1 MSFAPRPLVT
11 VPGARRFQ
19 ERGGRRLLWVCA
31 VGVLVFGVAELPAL
45 ARMSSHGT
53 SVLGFELAGSTQRLR
68 EILGRWGATGHG
80 AAGEHVLIDLGF
92 IVCYGALLFGA
103 CSRLASGFGESTQ
116 PKAAAM
122 AVVMAWA
129 GLTAAVINLAQK
141 ILLWLELHGHIA
153 QPLPGLAAV
162 CGVLTIAL
170 GLSAAL
176 FALGG
181 ALALRRSPT
190 AIADGGAR

>member
-11 VPGARRFQ
+11 VPGARRLQ

-31 VGVLVFGVAELPAL
+31 VGVLVFPVAELPAL

-68 EILGRWGATGHG
+68 DIFGEWGATGRG

-92 IVCYGALLFGA
+92 IACYGALLFGA
-103 CSRLASGFGESTQ
+103 CSRLASRFEASAR
-116 PKAAAM
+116 PRAAAM
-122 AVVMAWA
+122 AAVMAWA
-129 GLTAAVINLAQK
+129 GLTAAAINLAQK

-162 CGVLTIAL
+162 CGVLTILL
-170 GLSAAL
+170 GFSAAL

-181 ALALRRSPT
+181 ALALRRSP
-190 AIADGGAR
+190 IGIPNGGAR

>member
-1 MSFAPRPLVT
+1 MLFAPRPLVT

-19 ERGGRRLLWVCA
+19 ERGGRRLLWGCA

-45 ARMSSHGT
+45 ARMSSHGA

-68 EILGRWGATGHG
+68 EILGQWGATGRG

-92 IVCYGALLFGA
+92 IACYGALLFGA
-103 CSRLASGFGESTQ
+103 CSRLASRFEERRQ
-116 PKAAAM
+116 PRAATVA
-122 AVVMAWA
+122 AVMTWA
-129 GLTAAVINLAQK
+129 GLTAAAINLAQK
-141 ILLWLELHGHIA
+141 ILLWLELHGHLA

-162 CGVLTIAL
+162 CGVLTIVL

-190 AIADGGAR
+190 AIPNGGA